1 MKQCSAHVLQVRLVC
16 LCCSDPL
23 VFMTEQLLRETK
35 LLIILKNP
43 SFINSKYRG
52 LFFQL
57 CITHFFVLDFSFLV
71 YALLN
76 DIGNIQAR
84 ALQYLEHISAAQSNG
99 HLEEECECP
108 HDQRSSR
115 LYKPALGM

>member
-1 MKQCSAHVLQVRLVC
+1 MKHCSAHVLQVRLVC

-35 LLIILKNP
+35 LLMTLKDS
-43 SFINSKYRG
+43 SFINSKCCG
-52 LFFQL
+52 LSFQL
-57 CITHFFVLDFSFLV
+57 CIAYFFVLDSSFLV
-71 YALLN
+71 YALFN
-76 DIGNIQAR
+76 DIGNIQAST
-84 ALQYLEHISAAQSNG
+84 LQCLEHISAAQSNG